1 MTSRWRIFPVASPD
15 DPRWQGRRI
24 WPELVVE
31 AESAALARQV
41 AARRATDASQP
52 PVGNETR
59 ALVTGL
65 EDEKLYWAERL
76 PD

>member
-1 MTSRWRIFPVASPD
+1 MSRWRIFPVANSD

-24 WPELVVE
+24 WPEMVVE
-31 AESAALARQV
+31 AAGAAEARQR
-41 AARRATDASQP
+41 AAQQVIDNRQP
-52 PVGNETR
+52 PIGNESR

-65 EDEKLYWAERL
+65 EDEKLYWVERL

>member
-1 MTSRWRIFPVASPD
+1 MARWRLYPVANPD
-15 DPRWQGRRI
+15 DPRWQGRTI

-31 AESAALARQV
+31 AESAAIARQV
-41 AARRATDASQP
+41 AAQQVIDPGQP

-59 ALVTGL
+59 ALVTGF
-65 EDEKLYWAERL
+65 EDEKLYWAEPL

>member
-1 MTSRWRIFPVASPD
+1 MTLDGSYTFNA
-15 DPRWQGRRI
+15 PRERVW
-24 WPELVVE
+24 
-31 AESAALARQV
+31 ALLMD
-41 AARRATDASQP
+41 TDAIAGCVP
-52 PVGNETR
+52 GCEGLEPIGNETR